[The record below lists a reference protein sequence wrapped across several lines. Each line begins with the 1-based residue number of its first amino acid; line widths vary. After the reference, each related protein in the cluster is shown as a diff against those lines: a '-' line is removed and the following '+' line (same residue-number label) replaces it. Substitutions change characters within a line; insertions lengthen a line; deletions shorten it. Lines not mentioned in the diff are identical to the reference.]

1 MTTNRNS
8 GTIKYLAACLMIAAL
23 LCAAQILSNSILI
36 LGALMLQLLLVLV
49 ATFQGVASP
58 VLMFFLPWSTLMKLA
73 PGSISFYTLS
83 LIVICLA
90 YVIRFRA
97 RLNMRCLVAA
107 IFLLGVTLPAKI
119 LAGGRLSMDYIMF
132 LFLLALFPT
141 VMRECV
147 SGVSNQ
153 LLTVFFSFGII
164 TAALSARSLASY
176 GSIARYIDVDS
187 WANVVRYS
195 GYYGDANFYSA
206 QISAALGGVLLQML
220 EEKNWKKILPWIVLT
235 VLLIYCGLMS
245 ASKMFVIT
253 LAAMGLLWIL
263 AILTMPERGGVK
275 LMILLGICAGIVI
288 VIGSGIFTDAIDMIL
303 YRFSFSS
310 DISDFT
316 TGRTDLWINYAKEI
330 LNSPRILLLGNGHTN
345 LKVNGRASHNSL
357 IQMIFQFGL
366 IGSVL
371 LIQWMRFYV
380 SDALAKCRPKA
391 LHALIVIVGIFLP
404 WMALDMLF
412 FDEFFLMPL
421 FAVSCILS
429 LPDRTEQT
437 GQVLDHQERL
447 R

>member
-1 MTTNRNS
+1 MTRNRDS
-8 GTIKYLAACLMIAAL
+8 GAIKYLAACLMIAAL
-23 LCAAQILSNSILI
+23 LCVAQIRGSSILI
-36 LGALMLQLLLVLV
+36 LGVLMLQLLLAL
-49 ATFQGVASP
+49 AAAFQGMANP

-97 RLNMRCLVAA
+97 RLNMPCVVAA
-107 IFLLGVTLPAKI
+107 IFVMGLTLPAKL
-119 LAGGRLSMDYIMF
+119 LAGGGLSMDYIMF

-147 SGVSNQ
+147 SGVSHR
-153 LLTVFFSFGII
+153 LLTVFFSLGII

-187 WANVVRYS
+187 WTNVVRYS

-206 QISAALGGVLLQML
+206 QISAALSGVLLQML
-220 EEKNWKKILPWIVLT
+220 EEKNWKKILPWILLA

-253 LAAMGLLWIL
+253 LVVMGLLWIL

-275 LMILLGICAGIVI
+275 LMLLLAICAGTVI
-288 VIGSGIFTDAIDMIL
+288 VIGSGIFTDAIATIL

-310 DISDFT
+310 DISALT
-316 TGRTDLWINYAKEI
+316 TGRTDLWLSYAKEI
-330 LNSPRILLLGNGHTN
+330 FSSPRILLLGNGYTN

-357 IQMIFQFGL
+357 IQLIFQFGL
-366 IGSVL
+366 IGSVP
-371 LIQWMRFYV
+371 LIRWMRSYV
-380 SDALAKCRPKA
+380 SDALAKCRPKI
-391 LHALIVIVGIFLP
+391 LHALIVLVGIFLP

-437 GQVLDHQERL
+437 GQVPDHQERL